1 MSARPDAVLIHPGGA
16 LGDLVLTWPLARSLI
31 ASGRRVR
38 VVSAASKAELTAA
51 ALGVDAAADHLP
63 PWSGL
68 WRGEMKAQ
76 PLDSVELVVAFGE
89 RSQPWLTA
97 TAQLFP
103 NASVE
108 IERRLVNR
116 TVAIELA
123 ERFAARVVLHP
134 PLACHPAGPVVIHAG
149 SGGIAK
155 QWPLPAW
162 LSLKRKLEAV
172 GLPVRLIAGE
182 AEQERFRDADR
193 ARFAGAGGLFVQA
206 IQVLAEIVGQ
216 ARAFVGADSGPSHLA
231 AQLGTPTL
239 ALFGPTDPGCWSP
252 IGPRVSV
259 VQAPEGTMNALAVET
274 VWESLSGLIAQE
286 QT

>member
-1 MSARPDAVLIHPGGA
+1 MNARPDIVLIHPGGA
-16 LGDLVLTWPLARSLI
+16 LGDFVLTWPLARSLI
-31 ASGRRVR
+31 ASGRWVR
-38 VVSAASKAELTAA
+38 VVSAASKAELAAA
-51 ALGVDAAADHLP
+51 ALGVDVAADHLP

-68 WRGEMKAQ
+68 WRGEVKAQ
-76 PLDSVELVVAFGE
+76 PFPSVELVVAFGE

-103 NASVE
+103 SARVE
-108 IERRLVNR
+108 VERRLVDR

-134 PLACHPAGPVVIHAG
+134 PVTLHPAGPVVMHVG

-155 QWPLPAW
+155 QWPLHAW
-162 LSLKRKLEAV
+162 LSLKQKLEAA
-172 GLPVRLIAGE
+172 GFPVRLIAGE
-182 AEQERFRDADR
+182 AEHERFRDADR
-193 ARFAGAGGLFVQA
+193 ARFAGAGGQFVEA
-206 IQVLAEIVGQ
+206 IQDLAEIVGQ

-239 ALFGPTDPGCWSP
+239 ALFGPTDPHRWSP

-259 VQAPEGTMNALAVET
+259 VQAPEGTMNALTVEI

-286 QT
+286 QA